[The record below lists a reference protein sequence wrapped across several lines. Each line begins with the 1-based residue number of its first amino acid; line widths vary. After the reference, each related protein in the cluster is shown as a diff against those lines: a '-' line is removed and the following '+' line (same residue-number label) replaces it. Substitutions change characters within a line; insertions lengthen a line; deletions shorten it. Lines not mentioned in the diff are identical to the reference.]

1 MVLLIFLGRAFFI
14 FLAGGFWNSQLS
26 CAGVIEHNVDQ
37 GDVGFGVGPIG
48 EDESEVGLKP
58 P

>member
-1 MVLLIFLGRAFFI
+1 MRASY
-14 FLAGGFWNSQLS
+14 LSRRTRRAAVNSFRTTI
-26 CAGVIEHNVDQ
+26 AHNVAE

-48 EDESEVGLKP
+48 EDESEVGAYRP

>member
-1 MVLLIFLGRAFFI
+1 MHFVLRGGIAF
-14 FLAGGFWNSQLS
+14 
-26 CAGVIEHNVDQ
+26 NVDQ